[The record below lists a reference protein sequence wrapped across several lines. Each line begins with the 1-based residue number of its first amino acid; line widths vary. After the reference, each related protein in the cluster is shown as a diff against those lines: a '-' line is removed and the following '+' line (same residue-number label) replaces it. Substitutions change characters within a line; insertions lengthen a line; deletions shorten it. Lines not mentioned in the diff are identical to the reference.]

1 MQVKTRYRYWRMR
14 RIKDPRQRLYASLL
28 ITATGILL
36 IRTWHMVMEEQNF
49 EILVGWVYGLLILE
63 FMLSIGC
70 LLAALRWFVLSKWQY
85 ASTAMKLGV
94 WAVMLH
100 AIRVIILVSARND
113 LWKNFDLLP
122 EYRPSYTID
131 QFWLY
136 FSIGFAV
143 VALTGVYIVWRL
155 WLRVKG
161 KYDHFF

>member
-14 RIKDPRQRLYASLL
+14 RIKDPKQRLYASLL
-28 ITATGILL
+28 LMATSILL
-36 IRTWHMVMEEQNF
+36 IRSWHMAMEEQRF
-49 EILVGWVYGLLILE
+49 QILVDWVYSLLILE
-63 FMLSIGC
+63 FMLTIGC

-100 AIRVIILVSARND
+100 AFRVLILVLGRNEQ
-113 LWKNFDLLP
+113 WENFDVLP
-122 EYRPSYTID
+122 QYKAAFTMD
-131 QFWLY
+131 LFWVY
-136 FSIGFAV
+136 FSVGFALL
-143 VALTGVYIVWRL
+143 ALTGVYIVWRL

>member
-14 RIKDPRQRLYASLL
+14 RIKDPKQRLYASLL
-28 ITATGILL
+28 ISATSILVV
-36 IRTWHMVMEEQNF
+36 RSWHMVMEEQNF
-49 EILVGWVYGLLILE
+49 EMLVGWVYSLFIVE

-94 WAVMLH
+94 WAVMIH
-100 AIRVIILVSARND
+100 ALRVVILVAGRYEAWN
-113 LWKNFDLLP
+113 NFDVLP
-122 EYRPSYTID
+122 EYRASYVID
-131 QFWLY
+131 PLWIY
-136 FSIGFAV
+136 VSIGFVV

-161 KYDHFF
+161 KYDYFF